1 MTMGTEHNN
10 TGDATLV
17 TTNRVTR
24 ARSFYE
30 GMWWLY
36 IGGTENAIKVIHDM
50 NYSQKI
56 LFLSWI
62 RGQVILG
69 WQVFIEHL
77 QCHRALPFNNAPK
90 KRPYSLIG
98 DASGRALFDFMVTLE
113 RQLVQVNVSAAELLE
128 QKYKDR
134 Y

>member
-1 MTMGTEHNN
+1 MSIYHNN
-10 TGDATLV
+10 PGDIAFV
-17 TTNRVTR
+17 TSNRITK
-24 ARSFYE
+24 AKSFYE

-36 IGGTENAIKVIHDM
+36 IGGTDNAVRVICSM

-56 LFLSWI
+56 LLLGWI

-77 QCHRALPFNNAPK
+77 QHHRALPFNNAPK

-98 DASGRALFDFMVTLE
+98 DASGRMLFDFMVSLE
-113 RQLVQVNVSAAELLE
+113 RQLARVNISAGELLE
-128 QKYKDR
+128 QKHNNCD
-134 Y
+134 